1 MLKNSQ
7 NLEKTQSVFKKIKK
21 ANLEKTDDQSIYS
34 MNERE
39 SNGSNI
45 SKTDLMATLSKI

>member
-1 MLKNSQ
+1 LKNSQ
-7 NLEKTQSVFKKIKK
+7 SLEKTQSVFKKIKNP
-21 ANLEKTDDQSIYS
+21 NLENTGDKSIYS